1 MKQKMKQWLG
11 TLLSIALILGL
22 MPGMSLTA
30 LADAPEGIEVLNE
43 DFSVGIPSTWSI
55 SQGTYRFEAK
65 DGYVWADPSKGL
77 YEGDAFCYSPAV
89 DLSKAATAKLI
100 FKYKKPHYSD
110 LDGSDDL
117 YVYYITNGTYN
128 ELWNDISFDGK
139 EEWTQVTI
147 ELPSGAFKEG
157 VQIAFKAINWKDLGA
172 FFDDVSIYYKKSIT
186 ATAEN
191 TVVPYD
197 GEAHGITVSV
207 IEPSSGA
214 TVMYG
219 TAEGVYNQTSSPT
232 ITNVADSPLTVY
244 YKITAD
250 NYADKTGLATVTINK
265 GNPTIIAPTA
275 KTLTYNGQAQALV
288 NAGSTKDGTLYY
300 ALTTESKAPTDESL
314 YTTSIP
320 TGTNAGT
327 YYVWYKAVGDGE
339 HSDSESACITVTIED
354 NKNTGNSGTI
364 EPVVD
369 QKGNTPK
376 AEVEGL
382 DEELA
387 TNVMTDDEKNKVKID
402 ASTGFYSGL
411 KISQKNGKIKVSWD
425 KGEDA
430 SKYAVYAAYCG
441 NKFAS
446 KPVKTTK
453 STSATFKKING
464 KKIDFSKNLKIY
476 VTAYDA
482 SGKKIGNTV
491 SAHFAGKNNKKY
503 KNPKAVKLTT
513 TALTIEVGKS
523 AKVKASVKMESGK
536 KIALNDAHCAKLR
549 YKTTNKKIA
558 TVDKNG
564 NVTGVAAGTC
574 EVYVY
579 SKNGLAK
586 KCTITVK

>member
-1 MKQKMKQWLG
+1 MKIKKRFLG
-11 TLLSIALILGL
+11 FLLSLALVLGL

-65 DGYVWADPSKGL
+65 DGYVWADPSNGSYK
-77 YEGDAFCYSPAV
+77 EEAFCYSPAV

-100 FKYKKPHYSD
+100 FKYKKPQYSYWD
-110 LDGSDDL
+110 GPHHDFGSDDL

-128 ELWNDISFDGK
+128 ELWSDYNEDGID
-139 EEWTQVTI
+139 EWTQVTI

-207 IEPSSGA
+207 IEP
-214 TVMYG
+214 
-219 TAEGVYNQTSSPT
+219 
-232 ITNVADSPLTVY
+232 
-244 YKITAD
+244 
-250 NYADKTGLATVTINK
+250 
-265 GNPTIIAPTA
+265 
-275 KTLTYNGQAQALV
+275 
-288 NAGSTKDGTLYY
+288 
-300 ALTTESKAPTDESL
+300 
-314 YTTSIP
+314 
-320 TGTNAGT
+320 
-327 YYVWYKAVGDGE
+327 
-339 HSDSESACITVTIED
+339 
-354 NKNTGNSGTI
+354 
-364 EPVVD
+364 VVD
-369 QKGNTPK
+369 QKEYTPK

-464 KKIDFSKNLKIY
+464 KKIDFSKKLKIY

-536 KIALNDAHCAKLR
+536 EIALGDAHCAKLR
-549 YKTTNKKIA
+549 YKTTNEKIA

-586 KCTITVK
+586 KCTVTVK

>member
-30 LADAPEGIEVLNE
+30 YAAGAYNDYLVTTDANKNKSGEDLTALQVKFNEKPWYIIADNSTAVNAGTVTLLAADTSFGKSAFDSTDPYSRDYSGSTVKSKLDAL
-43 DFSVGIPSTWSI
+43 
-55 SQGTYRFEAK
+55 
-65 DGYVWADPSKGL
+65 
-77 YEGDAFCYSPAV
+77 
-89 DLSKAATAKLI
+89 
-100 FKYKKPHYSD
+100 
-110 LDGSDDL
+110 
-117 YVYYITNGTYN
+117 
-128 ELWNDISFDGK
+128 
-139 EEWTQVTI
+139 
-147 ELPSGAFKEG
+147 
-157 VQIAFKAINWKDLGA
+157 
-172 FFDDVSIYYKKSIT
+172 
-186 ATAEN
+186 
-191 TVVPYD
+191 
-197 GEAHGITVSV
+197 
-207 IEPSSGA
+207 
-214 TVMYG
+214 
-219 TAEGVYNQTSSPT
+219 TAEGDSFAGVKDAIVDPDLTDVSVTVAKLYLLNITEARKVPENVRKFSDNWWLRSPGYNLNDAASVDGGYGYVRDFGSSVNQEFVVRPALKLNLASVIFESGT
-232 ITNVADSPLTVY
+232 NTFEPVVDQKDNTPKAEVEGLDEDLATNVMND
-244 YKITAD
+244 D
-250 NYADKTGLATVTINK
+250 
-265 GNPTIIAPTA
+265 
-275 KTLTYNGQAQALV
+275 
-288 NAGSTKDGTLYY
+288 
-300 ALTTESKAPTDESL
+300 
-314 YTTSIP
+314 
-320 TGTNAGT
+320 
-327 YYVWYKAVGDGE
+327 
-339 HSDSESACITVTIED
+339 D

-369 QKGNTPK
+369 QKENTPK

-387 TNVMTDDEKNKVKID
+387 TNVMTDDEKNKIKID

-441 NKFAS
+441 KEFAS

-536 KIALNDAHCAKLR
+536 KIALDDAHCAKLR
-549 YKTTNKKIA
+549 YKTTNEKIA

-586 KCTITVK
+586 KCTVTVK

>member
-1 MKQKMKQWLG
+1 M
-11 TLLSIALILGL
+11 
-22 MPGMSLTA
+22 
-30 LADAPEGIEVLNE
+30 
-43 DFSVGIPSTWSI
+43 
-55 SQGTYRFEAK
+55 
-65 DGYVWADPSKGL
+65 
-77 YEGDAFCYSPAV
+77 
-89 DLSKAATAKLI
+89 
-100 FKYKKPHYSD
+100 
-110 LDGSDDL
+110 
-117 YVYYITNGTYN
+117 
-128 ELWNDISFDGK
+128 
-139 EEWTQVTI
+139 
-147 ELPSGAFKEG
+147 
-157 VQIAFKAINWKDLGA
+157 
-172 FFDDVSIYYKKSIT
+172 
-186 ATAEN
+186 
-191 TVVPYD
+191 
-197 GEAHGITVSV
+197 
-207 IEPSSGA
+207 
-214 TVMYG
+214 
-219 TAEGVYNQTSSPT
+219 
-232 ITNVADSPLTVY
+232 
-244 YKITAD
+244 
-250 NYADKTGLATVTINK
+250 
-265 GNPTIIAPTA
+265 
-275 KTLTYNGQAQALV
+275 
-288 NAGSTKDGTLYY
+288 
-300 ALTTESKAPTDESL
+300 
-314 YTTSIP
+314 
-320 TGTNAGT
+320 
-327 YYVWYKAVGDGE
+327 
-339 HSDSESACITVTIED
+339 
-354 NKNTGNSGTI
+354 
-364 EPVVD
+364 VD
-369 QKGNTPK
+369 QKDNTPK

-382 DEELA
+382 DEDLA
-387 TNVMTDDEKNKVKID
+387 TNVMNDDEKNKVKID

-536 KIALNDAHCAKLR
+536 KIALDDAHCAKLR

-586 KCTITVK
+586 KCTVTVK